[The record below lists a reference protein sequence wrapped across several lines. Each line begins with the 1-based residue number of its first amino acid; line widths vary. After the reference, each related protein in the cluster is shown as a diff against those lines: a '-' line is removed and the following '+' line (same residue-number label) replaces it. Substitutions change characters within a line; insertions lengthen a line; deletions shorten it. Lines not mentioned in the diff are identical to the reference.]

1 VRTLERYRYSFAA
14 LGIVL
19 LVLPALPGIGR
30 EINGARIWI
39 SVGPLNFQPG
49 EAAKLTLAAFL
60 AAYLVEKRELL
71 AVSTRRIGPLSLPDP
86 KHLVPLL
93 GAWGV
98 SVLIMVRQK
107 DLGSSLLFFT
117 LFVVLLWVATDRAA
131 YLMIGTVMF
140 GAGAF
145 VAHQLFGH
153 VQARFRIWIDPWS
166 EAKGAGYQLVEAA
179 FAMADGGLVGT
190 GLGRGDSARIPAR
203 ETDFIFAVIAEELGL
218 VGATAVLAAFVLLV
232 GTVLRIAL
240 RAEVPFEK
248 MLATAL
254 ATLLGV
260 QSVLIIGGVV
270 RVLPL
275 TGVTL
280 PFVSYGG
287 SSLLANYVLLALVV
301 RISDDSGRRVLR
313 RAAEAEAAA
322 TVGAAS

>member
-1 VRTLERYRYSFAA
+1 
-14 LGIVL
+14 
-19 LVLPALPGIGR
+19 
-30 EINGARIWI
+30 
-39 SVGPLNFQPG
+39 
-49 EAAKLTLAAFL
+49 
-60 AAYLVEKRELL
+60 
-71 AVSTRRIGPLSLPDP
+71 
-86 KHLVPLL
+86 
-93 GAWGV
+93 
-98 SVLIMVRQK
+98 
-107 DLGSSLLFFT
+107 
-117 LFVVLLWVATDRAA
+117 VVLLWVATDRAA
-131 YLMIGTVMF
+131 YLAIGGVLF
-140 GAGAF
+140 AAGAF
-145 VAHQLFGH
+145 VAHELFDH
-153 VQARFRIWIDPWS
+153 VQARFRIWVDPWS

-218 VGATAVLAAFVLLV
+218 LGATAVLAAFVLLV

-254 ATLLGV
+254 GTLLGV

-301 RISDDSGRRVLR
+301 RISDDSGQRALRRV
-313 RAAEAEAAA
+313 AEAAA
-322 TVGAAS
+322 APAAVRA